1 MNNINDIIITGAR
14 EHNLKNINLV
24 LPRNK
29 MIVISGVSGSGKSSL
44 AFDTVYA
51 EGQRRYVESL
61 SAYARQFLGQMEK
74 PDVDYIDGLSPA
86 ISIEQKTTHR
96 NPRSTVATVTEIYDY
111 LRLLFARI
119 GTPYCYNC
127 GDKIE
132 SQTIDQIIEL
142 ILSHK
147 DGTKIMILAPI
158 ARDRKGEFQ
167 KLFEDAK
174 KSGFVRVRVDGKIYD
189 LEENITL
196 EKNIKHTIEIV
207 VDRIV
212 LKENIKKRLAD
223 SVETALRLTDGL
235 VGVDYDGETILYSE
249 KFACLKCGISY
260 PEIQPRIFSFNSPH
274 GACKE
279 CHGLGEMMEFSID
292 KIIPNKELSI
302 NEGAILTHLPK
313 YNFVFQQLISL
324 SNHYNF
330 SLDTKWKDL
339 PEYIKNIII
348 YGSNEEIDFKY
359 TPKERKGVWEYSKR
373 FSGILNDLKRRYRES
388 TSDGIKE
395 WLETFM
401 ASQTCPVCNGKRLS
415 PIPLSI
421 KIENKNIYDITTLSV
436 NEVISFF
443 ENLSLNETEKKIAYQ
458 ILKELKNRLTF
469 LKNVGLEY
477 LTLDRKASTL
487 SGGEAQR
494 IRLATQIGSRLVGVL
509 YILDEPTIGL
519 HQRDNDRLLSTL
531 FELRDIGN
539 TLIVVEHDE
548 QVIRSADYIVELGP
562 GAGEN
567 GGYVIAKG
575 SPEEIE
581 KNPDSITGHF
591 LSGKNKIDI
600 PQKRRDGNG
609 YYLRLYGAKLHN
621 LKNINVEFPL
631 GKMILITGVSGSGK
645 STLVNDVLF
654 PILYNKLNRG
664 ALEEKGYD
672 KIEGLEYLDKV
683 INIDQSPIGRTPR
696 SNPATYV
703 GVFSYIRDLFA
714 SLEESKIR
722 GYKSGRFSFN
732 VKGGR
737 CEHCH
742 GDGEIKIEMHFL
754 PDVYIKCDVC
764 KGKRFNKETLEVK
777 YKGYSIADVLDMT
790 VDKACEVF
798 EKHPAIFKKLTTLK
812 DVGLG
817 YIKLGQS
824 SVTLSGGEAQRV
836 KLALELSKKSTGKT
850 LYILDEPT
858 TGLHFADVKQLITV
872 LNRLVDN
879 GNTMI
884 IIEHNLDVIKIA
896 DHIID
901 LGPEGGE
908 KGGEIVAQG
917 TPEEICKIEKS
928 HMARYLKEILYKK

>member
-1 MNNINDIIITGAR
+1 MSILNDIIIKGAR
-14 EHNLKNINLV
+14 EHNLKNIDLI

-44 AFDTVYA
+44 AFDTIYA

-74 PDVDYIDGLSPA
+74 PDIDYIDGLSPA
-86 ISIEQKTTHR
+86 ISIEQKSTHR

-119 GTPYCYNC
+119 GIAYCYNC
-127 GDKIE
+127 GDKIK
-132 SQTIDQIIEL
+132 SQTIDQIVDS
-142 ILSHK
+142 ILSYK
-147 DGTKIMILAPI
+147 EGTKLMILATI

-167 KLFEDAK
+167 KVFEDAK

-189 LEENITL
+189 LEENIEL

-207 VDRIV
+207 VDRII
-212 LKENIKKRLAD
+212 LKENMRKRIAD
-223 SVETALRLTDGL
+223 SVETALSLTDGL
-235 VGVDYDGETILYSE
+235 VTVDYNGESVIYSE
-249 KFACLKCGISY
+249 KFACIKCGISY
-260 PEIQPRIFSFNSPH
+260 PEIQPRIFSFNNPH
-274 GACKE
+274 GACKK
-279 CHGLGEMMEFSID
+279 CHGLGEVMEFSLD

-302 NEGAILTHLPK
+302 NQGAILTHLPK

-324 SNHYNF
+324 ANHYNF
-330 SLDTKWKDL
+330 SLDIKWKDL
-339 PEYIKNIII
+339 PEEIKNIII
-348 YGSNEEIDFKY
+348 NGSNEEIDFKY
-359 TPKERKGVWEYSKR
+359 IPKERKGSWEYSKK
-373 FSGILNDLKRRYRES
+373 FNGILNDLKRRYKES
-388 TSDGIKE
+388 TSQGIKE

-401 ASQTCPVCNGKRLS
+401 TTQKCSLCEGKRLS

-421 KIENKNIYDITTLSV
+421 KINDKNIYDVTTLSV
-436 NEVISFF
+436 TEAIKFF
-443 ENLSLNETEKKIAYQ
+443 ENLILTETEKKIAHQ
-458 ILKELKNRLTF
+458 IIKELLNRLGF

-477 LTLDRKASTL
+477 LTLDRKAATL

-519 HQRDNDRLLSTL
+519 HQRDNDRLISTL
-531 FELRDIGN
+531 LELRDIGN
-539 TLIVVEHDE
+539 TLIIVEHDE
-548 QVIRSADYIVELGP
+548 QVIRSADYVIELGP

-567 GGYVIAKG
+567 GGYIIAKG
-575 SPEEIE
+575 SPLEIQ
-581 KNPDSITGHF
+581 KNQSSITGQF
-591 LSGKNKIDI
+591 LSGKNEIDI
-600 PQKRRDGNG
+600 PKKRREGNG
-609 YYLRLYGAKLHN
+609 KYLKIYGAKLHN

-631 GKMILITGVSGSGK
+631 NKMILITGVSGSGK
-645 STLVNDVLF
+645 STLVNDILF
-654 PILYNKLNRG
+654 PILYNKLNKG
-664 ALEEKGYD
+664 AMEEKGYD

-703 GVFSYIRDLFA
+703 GVFSYIRDLFS
-714 SLEESKIR
+714 SLEESKVR

-732 VKGGR
+732 VRGGR
-737 CEHCH
+737 CEHCQ
-742 GDGEIKIEMHFL
+742 GEGEIKIAMHFL

-764 KGKRFNKETLEVK
+764 KGKRFNKETLEIK
-777 YKGYSIADVLDMT
+777 YKGYSIADILEMN
-790 VDKACEVF
+790 VDKACELF
-798 EKHPAIFKKLTTLK
+798 SKHPRIYHKLLTLK
-812 DVGLG
+812 EVGLG

-850 LYILDEPT
+850 IYIFDEPT

-879 GNTMI
+879 GNTLI
-884 IIEHNLDVIKIA
+884 IIEHNLDVIKVA
-896 DHIID
+896 DYIID
-901 LGPEGGE
+901 MGPEGGNN
-908 KGGEIVAQG
+908 GGEIVVCG
-917 TPEEICKIEKS
+917 TPEEICKNNRS
-928 HMARYLKEILYKK
+928 HTAKYLKNILYKN